1 MGKYYDGTKLL
12 SMKDING
19 NTPEIYMCTANNT
32 AGKTTYF
39 TRLLVNRFLSGD
51 GKFMVIQ
58 RFNYELDDCANKFFK
73 DINNLFFKGD
83 VMTNKRKAAGIY
95 HELFLNGESCGY
107 AISSWH
113 FSLPPCLRLLFVHP
127 TI

>member
-12 SMKDING
+12 SLKDING
-19 NTPEIYMCTANNT
+19 KTPEIYMCTANNT

-73 DINNLFFKGD
+73 DLQGLFFQNYT
-83 VMTNKRKAAGIY
+83 MTSVSRANGIY
-95 HELFLNGESCGY
+95 HEFLLNS
-107 AISSWH
+107 A
-113 FSLPPCLRLLFVHP
+113 LLIIYYYLLNQHHSEYYPLLEVFY
-127 TI
+127 